1 MAVTVSTQVN
11 PVATKLVVDSSA
23 TSTAASNT
31 TGGSGNLYMVEI
43 DNDGTG
49 TPTTVYLKMANASS
63 ATGGTT
69 TPDLVLMI
77 PAEKKITYAFPE
89 SIAFGTGFCH
99 WCVKEAATTGT
110 TNPDTT
116 VIVRYL
122 TS

>member
-31 TGGSGNLYMVEI
+31 TGGSGNLYMVEV
-43 DNDGTG
+43 DNNGSG
-49 TPTTVYLKMANASS
+49 TPTTVYLKLANASS

-69 TPDLVLMI
+69 TPDLVLMV
-77 PAEKKITYAFPE
+77 PADKKITYAFPE
-89 SIAFGTGFCH
+89 AIAFSTGFCH
-99 WCVKEAATTGT
+99 WCVKGSAVDNT

-116 VIVRYL
+116 VVVRYL